1 MHPREVKIM
10 MRALST
16 VLFVLAIAVAV
27 VASFAAEEPAKEKG
41 PSAIT
46 TAFSQLEA
54 LQTTAARDTLEKAR
68 PELGS
73 TPEFQAAW
81 ALLEFQEGDAAKAK
95 KAVDAI
101 SQTAKNQASHPIPLY
116 YQGEML
122 YQQQKTQQA
131 SEAWKSAAKAAAA
144 AVAKAPTDATAQYY
158 LGAALV
164 RQKDF
169 KGALEALQTAARG
182 GFDEAMVNHQ
192 IGLIYLFQQKWQEA
206 KKAFDL
212 GLEADPRFAPIYYW
226 RGLTWQKLNRKDN
239 MLLDLDQY
247 VKLAPNG
254 PEAGKAKAILK
265 SVS

>member
-1 MHPREVKIM
+1 MM
-10 MRALST
+10 MRARST
-16 VLFVLAIAVAV
+16 VLFTLALAIAAT
-27 VASFAAEEPAKEKG
+27 ASFAAEEPAEEKG

-54 LQTTAARDTLEKAR
+54 LQTTAARQTLEKAR
-68 PELGS
+68 AELGS
-73 TPEFQAAW
+73 TPEFQTAW
-81 ALLEFQEGDAAKAK
+81 ALLEFQEGDTAKAK
-95 KAVDAI
+95 EAVDSLTA
-101 SQTAKNQASHPIPLY
+101 TAKKQVGNPIALY
-116 YQGEML
+116 YQGEVL

-131 SEAWKSAAKAAAA
+131 SEAWKKAAKAAAA

-158 LGAALV
+158 LGASLV

-169 KGALEALQTAARG
+169 KRALDALQLAARG

-212 GLEADPRFAPIYYW
+212 GLEVDPRFAPIYYW
-226 RGLTWQKLNRKDN
+226 RAMTWQKLNRKDN

-247 VKLAPNG
+247 LKLAPDG

-265 SVS
+265 SVG

>member
-1 MHPREVKIM
+1 ML
-10 MRALST
+10 RARST
-16 VLFVLAIAVAV
+16 VLFVLALTFAS
-27 VASFAAEEPAKEKG
+27 VASFAVEESAEEKG

-54 LQTTAARDTLEKAR
+54 LQTTAARETLEKAR
-68 PELGS
+68 AELGS
-73 TPEFQAAW
+73 TPEFQTAW
-81 ALLEFQEGDAAKAK
+81 ALLEFQEGAGADAAKTK
-95 KAVDAI
+95 KAVDSLASTAK
-101 SQTAKNQASHPIPLY
+101 SQTANPIALY
-116 YQGEML
+116 YQGEVL

-131 SEAWKSAAKAAAA
+131 SEAWKNAAKAAAA
-144 AVAKAPTDATAQYY
+144 AVAKAPADATAQYY

-169 KGALEALQTAARG
+169 KGALEALQAAARG
-182 GFDEAMVNHQ
+182 GFDKAMVNHQ

-206 KKAFDL
+206 KKAFDV

-226 RGLTWQKLNRKDN
+226 RAMTWQKLNRKDN

-247 VKLAPNG
+247 LKLAPNG